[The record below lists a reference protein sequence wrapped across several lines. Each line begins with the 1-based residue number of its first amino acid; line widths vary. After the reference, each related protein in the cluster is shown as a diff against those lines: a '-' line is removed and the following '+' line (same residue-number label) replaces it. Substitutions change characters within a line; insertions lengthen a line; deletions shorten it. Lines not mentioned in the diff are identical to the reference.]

1 MKLASRTQRQKRAPG
16 STRSCSISRACRN
29 LSGFGAGFTDPP
41 RYSSLRLRM

>member
-29 LSGFGAGFTDPP
+29 LSPLIRRAIRP
-41 RYSSLRLRM
+41 